1 MSTTNDLGHLRKS
14 YEKGTLSDALKT
26 TSPLDLFE
34 QWFAEAE
41 AHTAIEEANAMS
53 IVTLGEDQFPKARV
67 VLLKQFSAEGFV
79 FYTNYTSRKSGELM
93 ATGKAAF
100 VIHWKSLRRQIR
112 VTGSVEQVPDAQ
124 SDAYYHTRSRGSRIG
139 AWASQQSKP
148 LQNRG
153 ELTAAV
159 RKIEETYPD
168 EVPRPTHWGG
178 FLIRPAEIEFWADG
192 DFRLHDR
199 FRYTKDADGNW
210 ASQRLYP

>member
-1 MSTTNDLGHLRKS
+1 MTV
-14 YEKGTLSDALKT
+14 LSADELNT
-26 TSPLDLFE
+26 DPFLLFN
-34 QWFAEAE
+34 QWFAEAQKSE
-41 AHTAIEEANAMS
+41 INDPDAIALASVDADGMPS
-53 IVTLGEDQFPKARV
+53 VRM
-67 VLLKQFSAEGFV
+67 VLLKEILPEGFV

-100 VIHWKSLRRQIR
+100 VVHWKSLRRQIR
-112 VTGSVEQVPDAQ
+112 VTGSVEQVTDAQ
-124 SDAYYHTRSRGSRIG
+124 SDAYYQTRSRGSRIG

-153 ELTAAV
+153 VLAEAV

>member
-1 MSTTNDLGHLRKS
+1 MTVLGADELN
-14 YEKGTLSDALKT
+14 TDPFL
-26 TSPLDLFE
+26 LFN
-34 QWFAEAE
+34 QWF
-41 AHTAIEEANAMS
+41 EEAQKSEINDPDAIALASVDSDGMPS
-53 IVTLGEDQFPKARV
+53 VRM
-67 VLLKQFSAEGFV
+67 VLLKEILPEGFV

-124 SDAYYHTRSRGSRIG
+124 SDAYYQTRSRGSRIG

-148 LQNRG
+148 LRTRA
-153 ELTAAV
+153 ELAAAV
-159 RKIEETYPD
+159 SKIEENHPD
-168 EVPRPTHWGG
+168 EVPRPPFWGG

-199 FRYTKDADGNW
+199 FRFTIEANGNW
-210 ASQRLYP
+210 FAQRLYP

>member
-1 MSTTNDLGHLRKS
+1 
-14 YEKGTLSDALKT
+14 
-26 TSPLDLFE
+26 
-34 QWFAEAE
+34 
-41 AHTAIEEANAMS
+41 
-53 IVTLGEDQFPKARV
+53 
-67 VLLKQFSAEGFV
+67 
-79 FYTNYTSRKSGELM
+79 M

-124 SDAYYHTRSRGSRIG
+124 SDSYYQTRSRGSRIG

-153 ELTAAV
+153 ELAAAV
-159 RKIEETYPD
+159 KKIEEAYPD

-199 FRYTKDADGNW
+199 FRYTKDTGGNW

>member
-1 MSTTNDLGHLRKS
+1 
-14 YEKGTLSDALKT
+14 
-26 TSPLDLFE
+26 
-34 QWFAEAE
+34 
-41 AHTAIEEANAMS
+41 
-53 IVTLGEDQFPKARV
+53 
-67 VLLKQFSAEGFV
+67 
-79 FYTNYTSRKSGELM
+79 M

-124 SDAYYHTRSRGSRIG
+124 SDAYYQTRSRGSRIG

-153 ELTAAV
+153 ELAAAV
-159 RKIEETYPD
+159 RKLEETYPD

-199 FRYTKDADGNW
+199 FRYTKNTGGNW

>member
-1 MSTTNDLGHLRKS
+1 MTVLGADELN
-14 YEKGTLSDALKT
+14 TDPFL
-26 TSPLDLFE
+26 LFN
-34 QWFAEAE
+34 QWFAEAQQSE
-41 AHTAIEEANAMS
+41 INDPDAIALASVHADGMPS
-53 IVTLGEDQFPKARV
+53 VRM
-67 VLLKQFSAEGFV
+67 VLLKEILPEGFV

-93 ATGKAAF
+93 STGKAAF
-100 VIHWKSLRRQIR
+100 VVHWKSLRRQIR

-124 SDAYYHTRSRGSRIG
+124 SDAYFQTRSRGSRIG

-153 ELTAAV
+153 VLAEAV

-168 EVPRPTHWGG
+168 EVPRPAHWGG

-199 FRYTKDADGNW
+199 FRYTKDKDGNW